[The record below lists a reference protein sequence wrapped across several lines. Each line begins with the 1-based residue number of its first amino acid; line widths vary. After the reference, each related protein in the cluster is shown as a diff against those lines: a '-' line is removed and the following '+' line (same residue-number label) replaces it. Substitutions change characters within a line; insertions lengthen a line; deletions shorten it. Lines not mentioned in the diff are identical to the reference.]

1 MTEQEKQWKENIYK
15 NGLSDYE
22 YLKDIVISFQKFYG
36 TELNDH
42 VHCELCWDKI
52 SMFDSDLNYGYVSD
66 DGKIWLCPDCVN
78 NFKQLLCW
86 KIK

>member
-36 TELNDH
+36 A
-42 VHCELCWDKI
+42 
-52 SMFDSDLNYGYVSD
+52 
-66 DGKIWLCPDCVN
+66 
-78 NFKQLLCW
+78 
-86 KIK
+86 